1 MREPRRLR
9 VVVASGSNCRRR
21 GAGSLLE
28 KVGFI
33 LLVDGTLRFAI
44 LGTLKLLDERHE
56 ARREKHEVPG
66 VDRFIR
72 VRNSGRHEY
81 RSPCAD
87 VYGAIGKSKT
97 KRPLKDVPRLVVGVV
112 HVKLRRPAAARQNA
126 NVPRSDSRF
135 DWKDLEARG
144 SRVGAPPLV
153 ERDDG
158 KRTQYLAEAIDGR
171 KVQRIERT
179 HRLSGEP
186 FPRASENLLRQVVHV
201 PRRLRLGQKMASH
214 NLLRRSD
221 ALERARTDECTCA
234 LDGRERRRDDAFR
247 PLEFEDDRLL

>member
-1 MREPRRLR
+1 MHRNLSEFHCPTRVWYTEP
-9 VVVASGSNCRRR
+9 
-21 GAGSLLE
+21 
-28 KVGFI
+28 
-33 LLVDGTLRFAI
+33 
-44 LGTLKLLDERHE
+44 
-56 ARREKHEVPG
+56 
-66 VDRFIR
+66 
-72 VRNSGRHEY
+72 
-81 RSPCAD
+81 
-87 VYGAIGKSKT
+87 
-97 KRPLKDVPRLVVGVV
+97 PLKDVAVRDVGCVQL
-112 HVKLRRPAAARQNA
+112 KLRRPPGGRQNG

-144 SRVGAPPLV
+144 SRVGAHPLV

-186 FPRASENLLRQVVHV
+186 FPRASENLLRQVLHV

-221 ALERARTDECTCA
+221 ALERARTDDCTCA
-234 LDGRERRRDDAFR
+234 LDGRERRRDEAFR